1 MTNDVELNAES
12 DLHHN
17 QDDKELL
24 SNCERQYGRLHYNSY
39 FQAERRGQRKSNQ
52 HQAPLLSN
60 RTKVDNNCTV
70 MFNIF
75 LKYTLNSII

>member
-1 MTNDVELNAES
+1 MTNNVELNAKS

-24 SNCERQYGRLHYNSY
+24 FNCERQYGRLHYNSA
-39 FQAERRGQRKSNQ
+39 FLAERRGQRNSNH

-60 RTKVDNNCTV
+60 RTKVNN
-70 MFNIF
+70 
-75 LKYTLNSII
+75 

>member
-39 FQAERRGQRKSNQ
+39 FQAERRGKRKSNQ

-60 RTKVDNNCTV
+60 PTKVDNYCTV

-75 LKYTLNSII
+75 L

>member
-1 MTNDVELNAES
+1 MTNDVELKSES
-12 DLHHN
+12 DLYHN
-17 QDDKELL
+17 QDDKELF
-24 SNCERQYGRLHYNSY
+24 SNYERQYGRLHYNSD

-60 RTKVDNNCTV
+60 QTKVNNYCTV

-75 LKYTLNSII
+75 LKYNLNSFI